1 MNDKKP
7 VDRAHEFTAA
17 EIESVV
23 RQLSLATEIFGDFL
37 TCLKA
42 TKSQRLAAHNQRTLN
57 RALAN
62 LNSSCAAMQKAIWL
76 YRAGT
81 PLEPGQLK
89 PRSPAHAK
97 PKVAKHGRKP
107 KTDG

>member
-1 MNDKKP
+1 MNEKP
-7 VDRAHEFTAA
+7 IDRAHEFTTT
-17 EIESVV
+17 EIESVL

-37 TCLKA
+37 ACA
-42 TKSQRLAAHNQRTLN
+42 QSTKTKRLAAHNRRTLD

-62 LNSSCAAMQKAIWL
+62 LNSSCSAIQKAIWL

-97 PKVAKHGRKP
+97 SKVVKHGRKP